1 MSTTFPGSIMTFPT
15 MQDMTASDGAL
26 VAQYQAAMQ
35 SGDLDTARTILAS
48 ITNNQNKIVTADLLN
63 QILDTTVA
71 VEKYFGDRYSNGYI
85 LSETQP
91 TYQATGDYWFEVES
105 TS

>member
-1 MSTTFPGSIMTFPT
+1 MATSFPGSIQNFPT
-15 MQDMTASDGAL
+15 MMDMTASDGAL

-35 SGDLDTARTILAS
+35 AGDFETARTILATIS
-48 ITNNQNKIVTADLLN
+48 NNQNKIVTADLLN

-71 VEKYFGDRYSNGYI
+71 VQEYFVKRYSNGYV

-91 TYQATGDYWFEVES
+91 AHQDVGDYWFKI
-105 TS
+105 TG